1 MAREFKR
8 FLFNKNHI
16 MVQKIDNPE
25 FMDAGTGEYTIRKK
39 RTSSD
44 DAYFEKR
51 LQKTANTKSTYDW
64 KRTIKKLS
72 PLGFYYMSHNF
83 DIHPYQ
89 KEELKNVNKPDL
101 VGDTTKTLVEITIN
115 FEPEKVKYVITY
127 LIEYHGAKV
136 SVDTRPWEIAD
147 NKSMEDHY
155 VADLLKVLND
165 IFTEAKEHKTQVK
178 SDNDTFYRTYS
189 FNDIQRDTYTE
200 IFGSPEDPKFMS
212 NNEKI
217 LAHGFDLKES
227 FRGPNKIK

>member
-8 FLFNKNHI
+8 FLFNKNHV

-25 FMDAGTGEYTIRKK
+25 FMDAKSGEYIINKK
-39 RTSSD
+39 STSSD

-51 LQKTANTKSTYDW
+51 FQKTANTKSTYDW
-64 KRTIKKLS
+64 KRSIKKLS

-89 KEELKNVNKPDL
+89 KEELKHVNKPDL
-101 VGDTTKTLVEITIN
+101 VGNTTKTLVEVTFN

-127 LIEYHGAKV
+127 LISYHGAYV

-155 VADLLKVLND
+155 VTDLLKVLND
-165 IFTEAKEHKTQVK
+165 IFTEAKEHKAQVK
-178 SDNDTFYRTYS
+178 TDNAYRTYDFS
-189 FNDIQRDTYTE
+189 ELKRE
-200 IFGSPEDPKFMS
+200 IYVDMFGSPDGPKFMT
-212 NNEKI
+212 NDEKI